1 MPTPPDDLPARA
13 APHPPSPPPAAPWLL
28 APPVGRLLLAQGIG
42 LIGLGGASFGAVAVL
57 AARLPPSQSGL
68 LVPAA
73 GQLLVLVVLYLL
85 PGLAALLVQPPGGA
99 PAPLRLRLGVQLLLL
114 VVGGLAGAARPV
126 WLPAGQVVGPREVAL
141 AAGLPAALLLAGLGA
156 ALWAS
161 WSGRSRAAAPGPS
174 GRAGGRPPA
183 DAGRP

>member
-1 MPTPPDDLPARA
+1 MPTAPDELPARA
-13 APHPPSPPPAAPWLL
+13 AHAGAPRPTPPAPMPPAPWLL
-28 APPVGRLLLAQGIG
+28 APPLGRLLLAQGVG
-42 LIGLGGASFGAVAVL
+42 LMGLAGASFGAVAVL

-68 LVPAA
+68 LVPAPA
-73 GQLLVLVVLYLL
+73 QLLVLVALYLL
-85 PGLAALLVQPPGGA
+85 PGWAALLVQPPGGA

-114 VVGGLAGAARPV
+114 AAGGLAGAARPV

-161 WSGRSRAAAPGPS
+161 WSGRLPANRPAA
-174 GRAGGRPPA
+174 RPT
-183 DAGRP
+183 